1 MKGGKKGR
9 ERQPGKSGA
18 KARPGGPGSAKEA
31 KAARKESQPRKR
43 GERVKSYGWRS
54 SSDDQG

>member
-9 ERQPGKSGA
+9 VRQPGK
-18 KARPGGPGSAKEA
+18 PGGKPKPGAPGAAKDA
-31 KAARKESQPRKR
+31 KAARKMTQPRKR

-54 SSDDQG
+54 SSEDA